1 MRIKVDLES
10 DALYFRIGEA
20 SIDSS
25 DEVDDGIVVD
35 YDSEGKV
42 VGIEIL
48 RLKERFK
55 LEDLM
60 DLKLELPTV
69 VQSAQASA

>member
-10 DALYFRIGEA
+10 DALYFRISEA
-20 SIDSS
+20 LIDSS

-55 LEDLM
+55 LEELM

>member
-55 LEDLM
+55 LEELM

-69 VQSAQASA
+69 VQSTQASA

>member
-10 DALYFRIGEA
+10 DALYFRICEA

>member
-55 LEDLM
+55 LEELM

-69 VQSAQASA
+69 VQSTQVSA

>member
-10 DALYFRIGEA
+10 DALYFRICEA

-69 VQSAQASA
+69 VQSVQASA